1 MRYKALES
9 IDFRYESIENHP
21 KVLILHGFYGS
32 GTGGREFESRHFDQK
47 AKEEHLLFLGFFD
60 GMTATMN
67 SADVRRAY
75 GGLACARMTKRTDYP
90 DASGSSESR
99 HFDQQKREMHRI
111 SLFCWF
117 KLMGMRNRFK
127 PQATCPPLT
136 SSVRLVAELARRSR
150 HFDQKAIG
158 EHLLSYGFL
167 YVANQGFF
175 TVKFSTSATDAMA
188 KRTAKGIA

>member
-1 MRYKALES
+1 MLYQKTKEQSLEEALFKNPTSEYRGMPFWAWNTGLDLQELKEQ
-9 IDFRYESIENHP
+9 IDVFKEM
-21 KVLILHGFYGS
+21 GFGGFHMHVRQGLETEYLGS
-32 GTGGREFESRHFDQK
+32 EFIAALKGCTQK

-111 SLFCWF
+111 SL
-117 KLMGMRNRFK
+117 
-127 PQATCPPLT
+127 
-136 SSVRLVAELARRSR
+136 
-150 HFDQKAIG
+150 
-158 EHLLSYGFL
+158 L
-167 YVANQGFF
+167 YWYE
-175 TVKFSTSATDAMA
+175 
-188 KRTAKGIA
+188 